1 MSEGGQNTQ
10 TSSSKVHKFW
20 GCNAHMVTTKKKK
33 KIKQIGRY
41 KGRI

>member
-10 TSSSKVHKFW
+10 TSSSKIHKFW

-33 KIKQIGRY
+33 IKQIGRY